1 MWFDSLSDLV
11 RVVVM
16 GVCAYAGLVLMLRVS
31 GKRTLAKMNA
41 FDFVVT
47 VAFGSTLATTL
58 LSKDVSLT
66 EALLAFAVL
75 IGLQYAVAWL
85 SLRVK
90 FVEQIVKS
98 EPRLLAY
105 GGRLLHDAL
114 RDERVSEEEVHAAVR
129 SAGFP
134 GVEAVDAVVFETNG
148 QLSVIKKAE
157 GYDTR
162 TSLTGVSGFPD
173 AKG

>member
-1 MWFDSLSDLV
+1 MWFDTFSDLV

-58 LSKDVSLT
+58 LSKDVSLS
-66 EALLAFAVL
+66 EALAAFAVL
-75 IGLQYAVAWL
+75 IALQYVVAWL
-85 SLRVK
+85 SVRVK
-90 FVEQIVKS
+90 AVEQVVKS

-105 GGRLLHDAL
+105 GGRLLPDAL

-148 QLSVIKKAE
+148 QLSVITKAD
-157 GYDTR
+157 GHDTR
-162 TSLTGVSGFPD
+162 SSLTGVSGFQPSE
-173 AKG
+173 G